1 MLLIEHIY
9 PHYKVVVL
17 KACPGVIKLDP
28 VLVSKYLRADGAAQ
42 LIQIQVELPAVL
54 VHLRAGWRSDDS
66 LTMFGN
72 AVEEI
77 FIKLGFHLKFTDH

>member
-1 MLLIEHIY
+1 MTEPRGMLLIECIY
-9 PHYKVVVL
+9 PNYKVVVF

-28 VLVSKYLRADGAAQ
+28 VLVSKYVRVDGTAQ

-54 VHLRAGWRSDDS
+54 VYFCAGWRKDDG

-72 AVEEI
+72 VVEEI
-77 FIKLGFHLKFTDH
+77 FTS